1 MNERYETLEYLT
13 IYLQING
20 RKNNL
25 RSSNFTAASPNPSA
39 NIGSL
44 ISVVP
49 FLISHLERNVEYKTE
64 VINESSPK
72 VYCTWQEVEILI
84 ENLAGKIKSSYNK
97 YDVIIAIT
105 NGGIIPARLMA
116 RELNI
121 DDIKFIP
128 IRNKQLFMKE
138 MYPLH
143 KDKKYLVVDEIY
155 DTGNTFFKV
164 SDALSE
170 FNCDFVF
177 LISRYKDRNAKTVAK
192 VLNHNKWVIF
202 PWESKRYSP

>member
-1 MNERYETLEYLT
+1 MNAINVGMLDYLDRR
-13 IYLQING
+13 IKE

-25 RSSNFTAASPNPSA
+25 ASCNFTAASLNTSA
-39 NIGSL
+39 KIGSL
-44 ISVVP
+44 ISIVP
-49 FLISHLERNVEYKTE
+49 FPILQLERSVEYKTE

-72 VYCTWQEVEILI
+72 VYCTWQEVEILV
-84 ENLAGKIKSSYNK
+84 ENLASKIKRSSKK
-97 YDVIIAIT
+97 YDVILAIT

-116 RELNI
+116 WELNI

-177 LISRYKDRNAKTVAK
+177 LISRYKDSNAKTVAK
-192 VLNHNKWVIF
+192 VLNHNKWVVF
-202 PWESKRYSP
+202 PWESKRYRP

>member
-1 MNERYETLEYLT
+1 MQFYRSVTQYICKDRIINKRRPFPNIT
-13 IYLQING
+13 IGAQCRIQNRG
-20 RKNNL
+20 NKRK
-25 RSSNFTAASPNPSA
+25 FTKS
-39 NIGSL
+39 IFG
-44 ISVVP
+44 
-49 FLISHLERNVEYKTE
+49 
-64 VINESSPK
+64 
-72 VYCTWQEVEILI
+72 TWQEVEILV
-84 ENLAGKIKSSYNK
+84 ENLASKIKRSYKK
-97 YDVIIAIT
+97 YDVILAIT

-177 LISRYKDRNAKTVAK
+177 LISRYKDSNAKTVAK
-192 VLNHNKWVIF
+192 VLNHNKWVVF

>member
-1 MNERYETLEYLT
+1 MNAINVGILDYLDRR
-13 IYLQING
+13 IKE

-25 RSSNFTAASPNPSA
+25 TSCNFTAASLNTSA
-39 NIGSL
+39 KIGSL
-44 ISVVP
+44 ISVIP
-49 FLISHLERNVEYKTE
+49 FPILQLERSVEYKTE

-72 VYCTWQEVEILI
+72 VYCTWQEVEILV
-84 ENLAGKIKSSYNK
+84 ETLASKIKRSSKK
-97 YDVIIAIT
+97 YDVILAIT

-116 RELNI
+116 RELHI

-128 IRNKQLFMKE
+128 IRNKQLFIKE
-138 MYPLH
+138 MYPLR

-177 LISRYKDRNAKTVAK
+177 LISRYKDSNAKTVAK
-192 VLNHNKWVIF
+192 VLNHNKWVVF